1 MVPLLLKIGQCGIAA
16 QCVFLFLVWKQ
27 IVDSAQ
33 KMKRVAGQSTE
44 LYIATGVSIFMFV
57 VTVPLSMIE
66 ATQALGGWSALMGN
80 ISNIFFLLLF
90 LGLFGGGAYYAIQLN
105 TVIVS

>member
-1 MVPLLLKIGQCGIAA
+1 MDLKSKIGQCGIAA

-44 LYIATGVSIFMFV
+44 LYVATGISVFMFII
-57 VTVPLSMIE
+57 TVPLSLIE
-66 ATQALGGWSALMGN
+66 ATQALGSLSSLMGN
-80 ISNIFFLLLF
+80 ISNLTFLALF
-90 LGLFGGGAYYAIQLN
+90 LFLFAGGKLA
-105 TVIVS
+105 